1 LTELRGLYTLWLREV
16 KRYLRD
22 RTRIVSSFV
31 QPLLWLVVFGA
42 GIGAALRGGFQVA
55 GVGYQTLIFPGIVAQ
70 TLLFTAM
77 FMGISVIW
85 DREFGFLKEILVAPV
100 SRFTLFLG
108 KMFGDS
114 TDAMIQGVIVFG
126 IALALGINFTWEAF
140 LICLPLML
148 LITIGLVSVGLI
160 IASFMGSL
168 ESFGAIQSFINL
180 PLFFLSGA
188 LFPLNQPG
196 TPQWLQI
203 AAQANPLSYGVDAL
217 KSVILG
223 APYAPLQ
230 LQPLWVDIAVVGAF
244 DLVMIGIGTWA
255 FSRMK

>member
-1 LTELRGLYTLWLREV
+1 LYTLWLREV

-31 QPLLWLVVFGA
+31 QPFLWLVVFGS
-42 GIGAALRGGFQVA
+42 GIGAALRGGLQLPELSFQ
-55 GVGYQTLIFPGIVAQ
+55 QLIFPGIVAQ
-70 TLLFTAM
+70 TLLFTSM

-85 DREFGFLKEILVAPV
+85 DREFGFLKEILVAPI
-100 SRFTLFLG
+100 SRFSLFLG

-114 TDAMIQGVIVFG
+114 TDAIVQGILVFP
-126 IALALGINFTWEAF
+126 IALALGINFSLTAF
-140 LICLPLML
+140 LVALPIML
-148 LITIGLVSVGLI
+148 LITIGLVSVGLV

-188 LFPLNQPG
+188 LFPVVG
-196 TPQWLQI
+196 TGITWLEV
-203 AAQANPLSYGVDAL
+203 AARVNPLTYGVDAL

-230 LQPLWVDIAVVGAF
+230 ILPLWGDIAIVGVF
-244 DLVMIGIGTWA
+244 DLIMIGIGTWA